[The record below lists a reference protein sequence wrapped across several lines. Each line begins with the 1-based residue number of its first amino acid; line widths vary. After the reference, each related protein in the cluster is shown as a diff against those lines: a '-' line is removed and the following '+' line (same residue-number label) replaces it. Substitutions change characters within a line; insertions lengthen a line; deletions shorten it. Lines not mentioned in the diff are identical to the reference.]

1 MSLFTPVSGLLG
13 GSMIGLSAVTLL
25 LGNGDILG
33 ASGICASFVLAPRK
47 TLTESSQQWKVA
59 FLASFLVTVRLYMK
73 YIDPQALEDPRLGT
87 DPALPIVSP
96 LGFIVSGFLVGFGT
110 RLGNGCTTGHGI
122 CGLARLSKRSFVGVC
137 SFMLTGILSASAC
150 SPTCPLSPYLRGN
163 MADVQSMYP
172 TKTTSLIGTI
182 ITAIAVGAAIPA
194 FLRPVRREG
203 VAEISTENK
212 EETVKRDGLSNSM
225 RKLGPASLSASIFAV
240 GLSISQMVKSFKIY
254 GFLDFK
260 GFSRGTWDPTLALV
274 MGGGFLVSWIGYQFV
289 AGHSTMKNSKA
300 LTCPLM
306 MKKSVGKFNV
316 PTNKIIDAN
325 LVFGEALFGL
335 GWGIGGLCPG
345 PALFLAGAGFPH
357 LLFRWWP
364 SFFFG
369 SWLAQKIKDR
379 QA

>member
-1 MSLFTPVSGLLG
+1 
-13 GSMIGLSAVTLL
+13 MIGLSAATLL

-33 ASGICASFVLAPRK
+33 ASGICSSFALAPRK
-47 TLTESSQQWKVA
+47 TLTEPSQQWKLA
-59 FLASFLVTVRLYMK
+59 FMASFLVTVRLYMK
-73 YIDPQALEDPRLGT
+73 YIDPEALEDPRLGT

-96 LGFIVSGFLVGFGT
+96 LGYVVSGFLVGFGT

-137 SFMLTGILSASAC
+137 SFMLTGILSATAC
-150 SPTCPLSPYLRGN
+150 SPTCPLSPYLRGD
-163 MADVQSMYP
+163 MSDAQFIYP
-172 TKTTSLIGTI
+172 TERTSLIGAV
-182 ITAIAVGAAIPA
+182 ITAISVGVAIPA
-194 FLRPVRREG
+194 FLRPNRREN
-203 VAEISTENK
+203 AASENSTESK
-212 EETVKRDGLSNSM
+212 EETMTQDRLSNNM
-225 RKLGPASLSASIFAV
+225 RKLGPASLSASVFSI
-240 GLSISQMVKSFKIY
+240 GLAISQMVKSFKIY

-260 GFSRGTWDPTLALV
+260 RFSRGTWDPTLVCV
-274 MGGGFLVSWIGYQFV
+274 MGGGFLMSWIGYQFV
-289 AGHSTMKNSKA
+289 AGHTTVKNSNA
-300 LTCPLM
+300 LSCPLA

-325 LVFGEALFGL
+325 LIFGEAIFGL

-364 SFFFG
+364 SFFVG

-379 QA
+379 QG